1 MCELDLAKEVPEQVD
16 ELDLAWDIHGVI
28 DQRNNVYSLTYD
40 AKIIGRIFELLAA
53 PAIRA
58 VAGKHDMQIVPAE
71 SQTIY
76 PDFTLVHETEG
87 GLEKGDE
94 ILSLAGRDIDSRDD
108 IEAITENEPS
118 DSTLQCTVERNNSK
132 TTINVPPSEFNKL
145 AIDVKTTYREFYSR
159 KYTYPNGD
167 SYEEGDIQPFT
178 FTLGSY
184 ASFLRNPTKNIQYD
198 YRAYSGH
205 YIMGFVY
212 TRNENSEEGLVKD
225 YTDRGEVPPPYQD
238 VEYFVSEKYEI
249 AGETPGSGNTEN
261 IGSFR
266 TNDIDDLRQGNGPFA
281 EYGEDLFEEYWRNH
295 GRYREEDKFN
305 SLEEFF
311 EWRENTGKKGKKEA
325 SGSGVR

>member
-1 MCELDLAKEVPEQVD
+1 MNVLNLAEEVPEKVD
-16 ELDLAWDIHGVI
+16 ELDLDWDIYGVI

-40 AKIIGRIFELLAA
+40 AKIIGRIFELLSA

-58 VAGKHDMQIVPAE
+58 VADEHNMEIVPAE

-76 PDFTLVHETEG
+76 PDFTLTHQTEG
-87 GLEKGDE
+87 GLEKGDR
-94 ILSLAGRDIDSRDD
+94 ILSLDGDDIDSRED
-108 IEAITENEPS
+108 IEPIIEDALP
-118 DSTLQCTVERNNSK
+118 DSTLQCTVERDGAP
-132 TTINVPPSEFNKL
+132 TTITVLPTEFNKV

-167 SYEEGDIQPFT
+167 SYEAGDIQPFT

-198 YRAYSGH
+198 YRAYAGH

-212 TRNENSEEGLVKD
+212 TRNDSSEEGLVKD
-225 YTDRGEVPPPYQD
+225 YTDRGEVPPPYKD

-249 AGETPGSGNTEN
+249 AGEKPGSGNTEN

-266 TNDIDDLRQGNGPFA
+266 TNDIEDLREGNGPFA
-281 EYGEDLFEEYWRNH
+281 EHGEDLFEEYWRNH
-295 GRYREEDKFN
+295 GRYREEDKFS

-311 EWRENTGKKGKKEA
+311 EWREENNGGD
-325 SGSGVR
+325 SGSTGQ

>member
-1 MCELDLAKEVPEQVD
+1 MTELNLANEITKQVD
-16 ELDLAWDIHGVI
+16 ELDLDWDIYGVI

-58 VAGKHDMQIVPAE
+58 AADEHDMQIVAAE

-76 PDFTLVHETEG
+76 PDFTFTHETEA

-94 ILSLAGRDIDSRDD
+94 ILSLAGTTIDSRDD
-108 IEAITENEPS
+108 IEAVIEDES
-118 DSTLQCTVERNNSK
+118 ADSTLQCTVERDGSK
-132 TTINVPPSEFNKL
+132 TILAMPPSEFNKF

-167 SYEEGDIQPFT
+167 SYEAGDTQPFI

-184 ASFLRNPTKNIQYD
+184 TSFLRNPTKNIQYD
-198 YRAYSGH
+198 YRAYDGH

-212 TRNENSEEGLVKD
+212 TRNDNSEEGLVKD
-225 YTDRGEVPPPYQD
+225 YNDRGEVPPPYQD

-249 AGETPGSGNTEN
+249 AGEKPGSGNTEN

-266 TNDIDDLRQGNGPFA
+266 TNEIEDLREGNGPFA

-295 GRYREEDKFN
+295 GRYREEDKF
-305 SLEEFF
+305 SSIEEFF
-311 EWRENTGKKGKKEA
+311 EWR
-325 SGSGVR
+325 

>member
-1 MCELDLAKEVPEQVD
+1 MSELDLAEEVPKQVD
-16 ELDLAWDIHGVI
+16 ELDLNWDIYGVI

-58 VAGKHDMQIVPAE
+58 VANEHDMEIVPAE

-76 PDFTLVHETEG
+76 PDFTLAHETEG
-87 GLEKGDE
+87 GIEKGDE
-94 ILSLAGRDIDSRDD
+94 ILSVAGTDINSRDD
-108 IEAITENEPS
+108 IEAIIEDEPA
-118 DSTLQCTVERNNSK
+118 DSTLQCTVERDGNP
-132 TTINVPPSEFNKL
+132 TTISVLPSEFNKL

-167 SYEEGDIQPFT
+167 SYDAGDTQPFT

-184 ASFLRNPTKNIQYD
+184 ASFLRKPTKNIQYD
-198 YRAYSGH
+198 YRAYAGH

-212 TRNENSEEGLVKD
+212 TRNNDSEEGLVKD
-225 YTDRGEVPPPYQD
+225 YTDRDDVPPPYED

-266 TNDIDDLRQGNGPFA
+266 TNDIEDLREGNGPFA
-281 EYGEDLFEEYWRNH
+281 EHGEDLFEEYWRNH
-295 GRYREEDKFN
+295 GRYREEDKFS
-305 SLEEFF
+305 SL
-311 EWRENTGKKGKKEA
+311 K
-325 SGSGVR
+325 